1 MNTYSDKTEEKK
13 KQSASNG
20 NTQLKRGGEST
31 YQFVD
36 NRSEAV
42 ALRKLQEMANKSP
55 RSLQLKSLQDMANNS
70 VIQRAP
76 FDKDGKDLGAGPQVR
91 DIYSTARGVF
101 GRFGSPQIKGIHNQM
116 DADKDPLLSK
126 PAGIMS
132 GWEAGQHENE
142 MLRKQP
148 MSGDWRDDNFAKH
161 PIAMAARPFA
171 AAFTGGAFSVMDTMS
186 RGMKEHQEMKTGI
199 TPFWG

>member
-20 NTQLKRGGEST
+20 NTQIKRGGEST

-36 NRSEAV
+36 NRPEVV
-42 ALRKLQEMANKSP
+42 AQRKLQEMANKSP
-55 RSLQLKSLQDMANNS
+55 QSLQLKSLQDMANNS

-76 FDKDGKDLGAGPQVR
+76 FDKDGNDLGAGPQVR
-91 DIYSTARGVF
+91 DIYSTARGFF
-101 GRFGSPQIKGIHNQM
+101 GKFGSPQIKGIHNQM
-116 DADKDPLLSK
+116 EADKDPILSK
-126 PAGIMS
+126 PAGIIS

-148 MSGDWRDDNFAKH
+148 MSSDWRDEEFAKH
-161 PIAMAARPFA
+161 PAAMAVRPYA
-171 AAFTGGAFSVMDTMS
+171 AAVTGGAFSAMNKMTQVI
-186 RGMKEHQEMKTGI
+186 REHQEMQTGI
-199 TPFWG
+199 KPSW